1 MAPSVT
7 FVIGSADRASSS
19 AARDFANFGSP

>member
-1 MAPSVT
+1 VT

-19 AARDFANFGSP
+19 VARDFANFGSP